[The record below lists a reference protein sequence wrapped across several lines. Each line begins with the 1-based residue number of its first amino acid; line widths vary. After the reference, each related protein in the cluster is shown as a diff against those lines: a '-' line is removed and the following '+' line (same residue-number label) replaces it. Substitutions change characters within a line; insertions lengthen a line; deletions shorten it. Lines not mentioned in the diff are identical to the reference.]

1 MSLPDQAIQAVR
13 PRRASGRPDG
23 APTDKAAL
31 VSWRGDG
38 VRNWHETHVEK
49 QSPGDRIA
57 DRVAAFIGSWA
68 FIIGQTGVMAVW
80 VLVNTLALFGFIR
93 FDMYPF
99 VFLNL
104 FMSAEAAFATPLIL
118 MSQNRSAERDREHA
132 QHDYDVNIEAKRE
145 IEELMTT
152 LARIEIDKLDKIMA
166 ALKV

>member
-1 MSLPDQAIQAVR
+1 M
-13 PRRASGRPDG
+13 
-23 APTDKAAL
+23 
-31 VSWRGDG
+31 
-38 VRNWHETHVEK
+38 RNWHETHKEK
-49 QSPGDRIA
+49 QSAGDRIA

-68 FIIGQTGVMAVW
+68 FIIGQTGVMAMW
-80 VLVNTLALFGFIR
+80 ILVNTLAVFGFIR

-118 MSQNRSAERDREHA
+118 MSQNRSAERDRDHA

-166 ALKV
+166 ALKA

>member
-1 MSLPDQAIQAVR
+1 M
-13 PRRASGRPDG
+13 
-23 APTDKAAL
+23 
-31 VSWRGDG
+31 
-38 VRNWHETHVEK
+38 RNWHETHVEK

-68 FIIGQTGVMAVW
+68 FIIGQTGVMVVW
-80 VLVNTLALFGFIR
+80 VLVNTLALFGWVR
-93 FDMYPF
+93 FDAYPF

-166 ALKV
+166 ALKI

>member
-1 MSLPDQAIQAVR
+1 M
-13 PRRASGRPDG
+13 
-23 APTDKAAL
+23 
-31 VSWRGDG
+31 
-38 VRNWHETHVEK
+38 RNWHKTHIEK
-49 QSPGDRIA
+49 QSSGDRIA
-57 DRVAAFIGSWA
+57 DRVAALIGSWV
-68 FIIGQTGVMAVW
+68 FIIGQTGIMVVW
-80 VLVNTLALFGFIR
+80 ILVNTLALFGFVR

-152 LARIEIDKLDKIMA
+152 LARIEIDKLDKIMI
-166 ALKV
+166 ALKA

>member
-1 MSLPDQAIQAVR
+1 M
-13 PRRASGRPDG
+13 
-23 APTDKAAL
+23 
-31 VSWRGDG
+31 
-38 VRNWHETHVEK
+38 RNWHETHAEK
-49 QSPGDRIA
+49 QSAGDRIA
-57 DRVAAFIGSWA
+57 DCVAAFIGSWA
-68 FIIGQTGVMAVW
+68 FIIGQTGVMVVW
-80 VLVNTLALFGFIR
+80 VLVNTLALFGLIR
-93 FDMYPF
+93 FDVYPF

-166 ALKV
+166 ALKA

>member
-1 MSLPDQAIQAVR
+1 M
-13 PRRASGRPDG
+13 
-23 APTDKAAL
+23 
-31 VSWRGDG
+31 
-38 VRNWHETHVEK
+38 RNWHDTHAEK
-49 QSPGDRIA
+49 QSAGDRIA

-80 VLVNTLALFGFIR
+80 VLVNTLALFGWVR
-93 FDMYPF
+93 FDAYPF

-166 ALKV
+166 ALKI

>member
-1 MSLPDQAIQAVR
+1 M
-13 PRRASGRPDG
+13 
-23 APTDKAAL
+23 
-31 VSWRGDG
+31 
-38 VRNWHETHVEK
+38 RNWHETHVEK
-49 QSPGDRIA
+49 QSAGDRIA
-57 DRVAAFIGSWA
+57 DRVAAFIGSWI
-68 FIIGQTGVMAVW
+68 FFIGQTGIMAIW
-80 VLVNTLALFGFIR
+80 ILVNTLALFGFVR

-152 LARIEIDKLDKIMA
+152 LARIEIDKLDKIMS
-166 ALKV
+166 ALKI

>member
-1 MSLPDQAIQAVR
+1 M
-13 PRRASGRPDG
+13 
-23 APTDKAAL
+23 
-31 VSWRGDG
+31 
-38 VRNWHETHVEK
+38 RNWHETHVEK

-80 VLVNTLALFGFIR
+80 IVVNTLALFGFIR

-166 ALKV
+166 ALKVEVVSGR

>member
-1 MSLPDQAIQAVR
+1 M
-13 PRRASGRPDG
+13 
-23 APTDKAAL
+23 
-31 VSWRGDG
+31 
-38 VRNWHETHVEK
+38 RNWHETHVEK
-49 QSPGDRIA
+49 QSAGDRIA

-80 VLVNTLALFGFIR
+80 IVVNTLALFGFVR

-145 IEELMTT
+145 IEGIMTT

-166 ALKV
+166 ALKA

>member
-1 MSLPDQAIQAVR
+1 MS
-13 PRRASGRPDG
+13 
-23 APTDKAAL
+23 
-31 VSWRGDG
+31 
-38 VRNWHETHVEK
+38 NWHETHAEK
-49 QSPGDRIA
+49 RSAGDRIA
-57 DRVAAFIGSWA
+57 DHVAAFIGSWA
-68 FIIGQTGVMAVW
+68 FIIGQTGVMVVW
-80 VLVNTLALFGFIR
+80 VLVNTLALFGLIR
-93 FDMYPF
+93 FDVYPF